1 MYGCTYGNQ
10 DDFNEGLKSKIG
22 GIVIINPD
30 SLQSPLLLEYMEAEN
45 TDMFELLED
54 LKDREFVLRHAFLN
68 EELSSFEFPNVN
80 SMNGNIE
87 ISQK

>member
-1 MYGCTYGNQ
+1 
-10 DDFNEGLKSKIG
+10 
-22 GIVIINPD
+22 
-30 SLQSPLLLEYMEAEN
+30 
-45 TDMFELLED
+45 MFELLED
-54 LKDREFVLRHAFLN
+54 LKDKEFVLRHAFLN